1 MGKKSSEKG
10 FSLIEVLVAM
20 AIMGIILFAFFNI
33 INTNNK
39 VNTKNETDINS
50 LNYVQSEIENLREKI
65 KSGEFDFDSLD
76 KREDGTVIY
85 EKLIDKLKKVVYDK
99 VLSEGDVSL
108 YDTPYEKI
116 TTIED
121 EDGNLID
128 KENITN
134 KIKIIVEDKNGQIY
148 KITATGKS
156 MNDYSSKKEVKIVT
170 EIFKDK

>member
-39 VNTKNETDINS
+39 VNTKNETDISS

-85 EKLIDKLKKVVYDK
+85 EKLIDKSKKVVYDK

-170 EIFKDK
+170 EIFKEK

>member
-1 MGKKSSEKG
+1 MSKKNSERG

-20 AIMGIILFAFFNI
+20 AIMGIVLFAFFNI

-39 VNTKNETDINS
+39 ANTKNDTDITS

-76 KREDGTVIY
+76 KLEDGTVVY
-85 EKLIDKLKKVVYDK
+85 EKLIDKSKKVVYDK

-116 TTIED
+116 TTIKD

-128 KENITN
+128 
-134 KIKIIVEDKNGQIY
+134 
-148 KITATGKS
+148 
-156 MNDYSSKKEVKIVT
+156 
-170 EIFKDK
+170 

>member
-1 MGKKSSEKG
+1 MSKKNSERG

-20 AIMGIILFAFFNI
+20 AIMGIVLFAFFNI

-39 VNTKNETDINS
+39 ANTKNDTDITS

-76 KREDGTVIY
+76 KLEDGTVVY
-85 EKLIDKLKKVVYDK
+85 EKLIDKSKKVVYDK

-116 TTIED
+116 TTIKD

-128 KENITN
+128 KGNITN
-134 KIKIIVEDKNGQIY
+134 KIKTIVEDKSGQIY
-148 KITATGKS
+148 KIAVTRKS

>member
-1 MGKKSSEKG
+1 MSKKNSERG

-20 AIMGIILFAFFNI
+20 AIMGIVLFAFFNI

-39 VNTKNETDINS
+39 ANTKN
-50 LNYVQSEIENLREKI
+50 
-65 KSGEFDFDSLD
+65 FDSLD
-76 KREDGTVIY
+76 KLEDGTVVY
-85 EKLIDKLKKVVYDK
+85 EKLIDKSKKVVYDK

-108 YDTPYEKI
+108 YDIPYEKI
-116 TTIED
+116 TTIKD

-134 KIKIIVEDKNGQIY
+134 KIKTIVEDKSGQIY
-148 KITATGKS
+148 KIAVTGKS

>member
-1 MGKKSSEKG
+1 MSKKNSERG

-20 AIMGIILFAFFNI
+20 AIMGIVLFAFFNI

-39 VNTKNETDINS
+39 ANTKNDTDITS

-76 KREDGTVIY
+76 KLEDGTVVY
-85 EKLIDKLKKVVYDK
+85 EKLIDKSKKVVYDK

-116 TTIED
+116 TTIKD

-128 KENITN
+128 KGNITN
-134 KIKIIVEDKNGQIY
+134 KIKTIVEDKSGQIY
-148 KITATGKS
+148 
-156 MNDYSSKKEVKIVT
+156 
-170 EIFKDK
+170 

>member
-39 VNTKNETDINS
+39 VNTKNETDISS

-76 KREDGTVIY
+76 KKEDGTVIY
-85 EKLIDKLKKVVYDK
+85 EKLIDKSKKVVYDK

>member
-1 MGKKSSEKG
+1 MSKKNSERG

-20 AIMGIILFAFFNI
+20 AIMGIVLFAFFNI

-39 VNTKNETDINS
+39 ANTKNDTDITS

-76 KREDGTVIY
+76 KLEDGTVVY
-85 EKLIDKLKKVVYDK
+85 EKLIDKSKKVVYDK

-116 TTIED
+116 TTIKD

-128 KENITN
+128 KGNITN
-134 KIKIIVEDKNGQIY
+134 KIKTIVEDKSGQIY
-148 KITATGKS
+148 KIA
-156 MNDYSSKKEVKIVT
+156 VT
-170 EIFKDK
+170 

>member
-1 MGKKSSEKG
+1 MSKKNSERG

-20 AIMGIILFAFFNI
+20 AIMGIVLFAFFNI

-39 VNTKNETDINS
+39 ANTKNDTDITS

-76 KREDGTVIY
+76 KLEDGTVVY
-85 EKLIDKLKKVVYDK
+85 EKLIDKSKKVVYDK

-116 TTIED
+116 TTIKD

-128 KENITN
+128 KGNITN
-134 KIKIIVEDKNGQIY
+134 KIKTIVEDKSGQIY
-148 KITATGKS
+148 KIAVTG
-156 MNDYSSKKEVKIVT
+156 
-170 EIFKDK
+170 

>member
-39 VNTKNETDINS
+39 VNTKNETDISS

-85 EKLIDKLKKVVYDK
+85 EKLIDKSKKVVYDK

-121 EDGNLID
+121 EDGNLIN

>member
-1 MGKKSSEKG
+1 MSKKNSERG

-20 AIMGIILFAFFNI
+20 AIMGIVLFAFFNI

-39 VNTKNETDINS
+39 ANTKNDTDITS

-76 KREDGTVIY
+76 KLEDGTVVY
-85 EKLIDKLKKVVYDK
+85 EKLIDKSKKVVYDK

-116 TTIED
+116 TT
-121 EDGNLID
+121 
-128 KENITN
+128 KEIL
-134 KIKIIVEDKNGQIY
+134 QIR
-148 KITATGKS
+148 
-156 MNDYSSKKEVKIVT
+156 
-170 EIFKDK
+170 

>member
-1 MGKKSSEKG
+1 MSKKNSERG

-20 AIMGIILFAFFNI
+20 AIMGIVLFAFFNI

-39 VNTKNETDINS
+39 ANTKNDTDITS

-76 KREDGTVIY
+76 KLEDGTVVY
-85 EKLIDKLKKVVYDK
+85 EKLIDKSKKVVYDK

-116 TTIED
+116 TTIKD

-128 KENITN
+128 
-134 KIKIIVEDKNGQIY
+134 
-148 KITATGKS
+148 
-156 MNDYSSKKEVKIVT
+156 SS
-170 EIFKDK
+170 IF

>member
-39 VNTKNETDINS
+39 VNTKNETDISS